1 MEQDKIGNFIKELRK
16 EKGLTQQELADC
28 LGVTNKAVSKW
39 ELGKSMP
46 DVALFSPL
54 CQALGVSLTELL
66 AGRRID
72 EQERGTVSE
81 QMLAETISSR
91 NLVGLQVMIMLNGL
105 IGVTLALSPILF
117 HPPQP
122 FGAIL
127 LCFGL
132 VECAMAVYFDFAL
145 PGKEMRRR
153 SLAASITFAV
163 SEFSLLAALNYP
175 SAMQA
180 GIPPLT
186 FALVFSVPLAA
197 VIVWN
202 IFLKRRRNK
211 KR

>member
-16 EKGLTQQELADC
+16 EKRLTQQELADS

-54 CQALGVSLTELL
+54 CQ
-66 AGRRID
+66 
-72 EQERGTVSE
+72 ERGAVSE
-81 QMLAETISSR
+81 QILAETISSR
-91 NLVGLQVMIMLNGL
+91 NLVGLQVMIVLNSL
-105 IGVTLALSPILF
+105 TGVTLALSPILF

-163 SEFSLLAALNYP
+163 SEFSLMAALNYP

-180 GIPPLT
+180 EIPPLT

-202 IFLKRRRNK
+202 IFLKRRRDK